1 MKHTLIFALILAIT
15 ASAMAQTKVIAHRG
29 YWKTEGSAQNSLRS
43 FTKADSIGAYGSEMD
58 VWLTADD
65 HLVVNHDAV
74 FKGVDFEK
82 ATLEQ
87 IRAIRL
93 DNGEKVPTLSEYL
106 ELVASKPNTR
116 LILELKSLSD
126 MRREN
131 KAAEMIAQE
140 LAEYNVL
147 GQTDIITFSIN
158 ACLAFK
164 KVMPDGVKIYYLDG
178 DLSPKK
184 IKRLGL
190 AGIDY
195 NMSTLRAHPEWIQ
208 QAHELGLE
216 VNVWTIRNIDDAIY
230 FHKQGVDYI
239 TTDIPEEVLN
249 AFK

>member
-1 MKHTLIFALILAIT
+1 MKYSLILALMLALT
-15 ASAMAQTKVIAHRG
+15 ASAVAQTKVIAHRG

-43 FTKADSIGAYGSEMD
+43 FTKADSIGVYGSEMD

-87 IRAIRL
+87 IREIRL
-93 DNGEKVPTLSEYL
+93 DNGEIIPTLKEYL
-106 ELVASKPNTR
+106 ELVSTKPNTR
-116 LILELKSLSD
+116 LILELKSLTD
-126 MRREN
+126 LRRED
-131 KAAEMIAQE
+131 KAAEMIAHE
-140 LAEYNVL
+140 LAEYNLL
-147 GQTDIITFSIN
+147 GQTDIIAFSIN

-164 KVMPDGVKIYYLDG
+164 KVMPDSVKIYYLDG

-184 IKRLGL
+184 IKSLGL

-195 NMSTLRAHPEWIQ
+195 NIKTLRAHPEWIQ
-208 QAHELGLE
+208 QVHELGLE

-230 FHKQGVDYI
+230 FQEQGVDYI
-239 TTDIPEEVLN
+239 TTDIPEDVL
-249 AFK
+249 KLIE